1 VALQRVIT
9 LKDFSIYFDSDLTFT
24 LHERFCNISLKKQ
37 LYFAFYLKKKK
48 NVNMGRNVINFL
60 LKRWCYVSL
69 FYKRII
75 FCESNK

>member
-48 NVNMGRNVINFL
+48 
-60 LKRWCYVSL
+60 KRKYGSKCNQFFIEEVVL
-69 FYKRII
+69 CFFILQKNHFMR
-75 FCESNK
+75 E